1 MDRARELARPYMEKE
16 GVIGIYV
23 VGSATRPFRDER
35 SDYDIEVVV
44 EDEVYRALPDEERH
58 VFVIDEGPPRKVDH
72 EFYLWPWSDFERLLG
87 STLDLYHYPYQHAVI
102 LHDPDGRIQAVVEQL
117 AALPKEV
124 RQERM
129 KVHYLEFLFGLSRAK
144 RTFERKSVLSARLV
158 NGKAVDALVKLFFL
172 QQGSWPAMRHWSE
185 RELEQLG
192 MDDGLVSL
200 AREVL
205 ISPEE
210 VDVKET
216 VGEVK
221 RWLEG
226 QGETFQRDDHA
237 LMRWA
242 YLTEAGKR
250 AFRDWGG
257 R

>member
-44 EDEVYRALPDEERH
+44 EDEIYQALPDEERH
-58 VFVIDEGPPRKVDH
+58 VFVINEGPPRKVDH
-72 EFYLWPWSDFERLLG
+72 EFYLWPWSDFEGLLG

-102 LHDPDGRIQAVVEQL
+102 LYDPDGRIQTVVEQL
-117 AALPKEV
+117 AVLPQEI
-124 RQERM
+124 RQDRM

-144 RTFERKSVLSARLV
+144 RTFDRRNVLSGRLV
-158 NGKAVDALVKLFFL
+158 SGKAVDALVKLFFL

-185 RELEQLG
+185 RELEQLD
-192 MDDGLVSL
+192 MTDALMIL
-200 AREVL
+200 ARKAL
-205 ISPEE
+205 TSPEK

-216 VGEVK
+216 VEKVK
-221 RWLEG
+221 CWLEG
-226 QGETFQRDDHA
+226 QGETFHCDDHA

-242 YLTEAGKR
+242 YLTDAGKR

>member
-1 MDRARELARPYMEKE
+1 MERARELARPYMEKE

-44 EDEVYRALPDEERH
+44 EDEVYQSLPDEERH
-58 VFVIDEGPPRKVDH
+58 VFVIDEGPPRRVDH
-72 EFYLWPWSDFERLLG
+72 EFYLWPWSDFEGLIG

-102 LHDPDGRIQAVVEQL
+102 LHDPDGRIAEVVERL
-117 AALPKEV
+117 AVLPQEI
-124 RQERM
+124 RQARM
-129 KVHYLEFLFGLSRAK
+129 KVHYLEFLFGLARAK
-144 RTFERKSVLSARLV
+144 RTFERGSALSARLV
-158 NGKAVDALVKLFFL
+158 IGKAVAALVKLLFL

-192 MDDGLVSL
+192 VDGALVAL
-200 AREVL
+200 AGETL
-205 ISPEE
+205 IAPEKI
-210 VDVKET
+210 DVEGA
-216 VGEVK
+216 VGRVK

-226 QGETFQRDDHA
+226 QGETFHQDDRA
-237 LMRWA
+237 LIQWA
-242 YLTEAGKR
+242 YLTEEGKC